1 MWISVLPPLC
11 ELGETVDDRHGADVM
26 ALQRFGIRSP
36 VAYGLA
42 HDSCRSH
49 DLPDVRRSDGTAS
62 ECLVHKRVTRVEEAG
77 VAVIRMLV
85 AFGSIEPKALARR
98 SEASK
103 LEIRDLPELLD
114 PRVEQ
119 LGAML
124 DAELGG
130 GGHVPSLVDL
140 FE

>member
-1 MWISVLPPLC
+1 
-11 ELGETVDDRHGADVM
+11 M

-62 ECLVHKRVTRVEEAG
+62 ERLVHKRVTRVEEAG
-77 VAVIRMLV
+77 VAVIGMLV
-85 AFGSIEPKALARR
+85 AFGSIEPKSLSQKIR
-98 SEASK
+98 S
-103 LEIRDLPELLD
+103 LELGTRDLPALLD
-114 PRVEQ
+114 PRIEQ
-119 LGAML
+119 LGAVL

-130 GGHVPSLVDL
+130 GGHALSLVDL